1 MNDRTETIII
11 HSQRLA
17 GTLMTKGFVLIAMD
31 REKNTQTGKNIFL
44 FRDSPELRQA
54 MKEYKKSR

>member
-1 MNDRTETIII
+1 MIDETKTIVI

-31 REKNTQTGKNIFL
+31 RETGTQTGKNVFIFK
-44 FRDSPELRQA
+44 DSPNLRQA
-54 MKEYKKSR
+54 MKEYRQ